1 MASWRATSVTTD
13 QDRTVVLVQH
23 LRAGGADVAG
33 QLDQVYREPLL
44 RFCWGYLGNMDEA
57 EDALQEVWY
66 KVLTTEEVPDNFRP
80 WIYRVARNHSLNIL
94 RLRAR
99 RKDGQ
104 VCSGVSQIEDALTG
118 HLTRLVKDEM
128 HSRVRAAV
136 SALPESQQEVLRLR
150 YVEDLSRPEIAEI
163 LDLTEAVVKSRLF
176 EGIKRLRNCAPDLL
190 GT

>member
-1 MASWRATSVTTD
+1 MTTD

-80 WIYRVARNHSLNIL
+80 WIYKVARNHSLNIL